1 MSLRAHVG
9 RYVRLKQRL
18 GYKFVDHRRMLL
30 DYAEFAAARNEEFT
44 RTQTMIDWA
53 SHATSRQRSCIKLRI
68 VRAFAISVHAEDGRH
83 QIPPRDVFGRR
94 QASRPRPH
102 LPAPAQIR
110 QVMDAALRLPPA
122 NTITPHTWHYLFG
135 LIAVTG
141 LRSSEA
147 IALLLSDITPDG
159 LVVRETKHRK
169 TRLVPLHP
177 DTRAALDDYLDIRKQ
192 TGGLDDHVF
201 VLSTGRPP
209 AYSTAYQVFLRL
221 ARQTGL
227 RGEVG
232 APGPSPH
239 SLRHAFAVRSLAEL
253 GEGEDA
259 SRHMLALSTYLGH
272 SEVSYTYW
280 YLEATPGLLRSIS
293 ETAEQAQ
300 TGRMQP

>member
-201 VLSTGRPP
+201 VLSTGRP
-209 AYSTAYQVFLRL
+209 
-221 ARQTGL
+221 
-227 RGEVG
+227 
-232 APGPSPH
+232 
-239 SLRHAFAVRSLAEL
+239 
-253 GEGEDA
+253 
-259 SRHMLALSTYLGH
+259 
-272 SEVSYTYW
+272 
-280 YLEATPGLLRSIS
+280 LRSNALQLDLTRLRNDYGNKDRS
-293 ETAEQAQ
+293 
-300 TGRMQP
+300 